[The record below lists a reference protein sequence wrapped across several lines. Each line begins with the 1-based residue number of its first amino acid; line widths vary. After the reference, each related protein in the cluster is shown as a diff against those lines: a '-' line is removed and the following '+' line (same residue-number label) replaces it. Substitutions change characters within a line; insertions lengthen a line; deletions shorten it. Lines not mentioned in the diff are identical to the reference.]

1 MSQPQPVSVDVSK
14 DVQTKLVDEVLSASR
29 KYNLSGRAKVRVILD
44 AKTGEVVWSG
54 RLDAGEY
61 PAYDHDGVNIGL
73 SARDSFAS
81 RDFLCQQLR
90 QEQSSNPHINLD

>member
-44 AKTGEVVWSG
+44 AKTG
-54 RLDAGEY
+54 
-61 PAYDHDGVNIGL
+61 
-73 SARDSFAS
+73 
-81 RDFLCQQLR
+81 
-90 QEQSSNPHINLD
+90 